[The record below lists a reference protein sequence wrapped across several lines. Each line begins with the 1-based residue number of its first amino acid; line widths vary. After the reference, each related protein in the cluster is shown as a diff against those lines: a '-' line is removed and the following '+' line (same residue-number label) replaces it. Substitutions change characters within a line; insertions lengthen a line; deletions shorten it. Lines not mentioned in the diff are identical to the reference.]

1 MIRTDH
7 DPTREDTLAP
17 PSPRRRLQP
26 SRMVKVL
33 PSVFTL
39 GNLLCGF
46 AAIFYASRPE
56 GAVMPFGGAW
66 SNLTL
71 AASLIVLGMLFDALD
86 GRVAR
91 LTNQTSELGEQLDSM
106 ADMVAFGIA
115 PAFLVIQLVNIGT
128 PFFGPEIADTYFDR
142 AVLVIAGVYAACTAL
157 RLARFNTEI
166 EDPEN
171 ADHMSF
177 KGLPSP
183 AAAGTIVSLILL
195 HQDQL
200 AGNHP
205 QWARLTAVG
214 MVFITLLV
222 AIAMVSNM
230 RYAHIANRYIRS
242 SVPFHIAATAVI
254 AVLIPLLIFPQP
266 TLAIAACSYALYT
279 PIRLTLRTF
288 RRKLNHNGA
297 STN

>member
-1 MIRTDH
+1 MIRTDIP
-7 DPTREDTLAP
+7 DPQSDPELTESA
-17 PSPRRRLQP
+17 PRRRLQS

-33 PSVFTL
+33 PSMLTL

-46 AAIFYASRPE
+46 AAIFYASRP
-56 GAVMPFGGAW
+56 ADAIMPVGAW

-71 AASLIVLGMLFDALD
+71 AAALIILGMVFDALD

-91 LTNQTSELGEQLDSM
+91 MTNQTSELGGQLDSM

-115 PAFLVIQLVNIGT
+115 PAFLVIQLVEIGT
-128 PFFGPEIADTYFDR
+128 PFFGPPIADTYFDR
-142 AVLVIAGVYAACTAL
+142 AVLVIAGVYAACAAL
-157 RLARFNTEI
+157 RLARFNVEI

-195 HQDQL
+195 HEDQL
-200 AGNHP
+200 VGNHP
-205 QWARLTAVG
+205 EWANHTAVG

-222 AIAMVSNM
+222 AVAMVSNM

-242 SVPFHIAATAVI
+242 AAPFHIVATAVI
-254 AVLIPLLIFPQP
+254 VMIPLLIFPQP
-266 TLAIAACSYALYT
+266 TLAIVACSYALYT
-279 PIRLTLRTF
+279 PIRLTLRTI
-288 RRKLNHNGA
+288 RRKLRRLTTPNA
-297 STN
+297 